1 MSLSEPTRQ
10 RPTNSLCLSRISV
23 MALRL
28 FISASLSYSKWV
40 AKGCKLSFFRVKPTS
55 PIANSFPIIFL
66 VKLNVNV
73 KRSASQPSLFKPTG
87 ACWKSSGTSRKR
99 SEPAYWSRGY
109 SVVTL
114 PGYESMGRSKTGI
127 RLGRWPTM
135 HKWRLLFK
143 NCKFKTDPIVC
154 RIASRVAD
162 RHHWEF

>member
-1 MSLSEPTRQ
+1 
-10 RPTNSLCLSRISV
+10 
-23 MALRL
+23 MALPSTLYFCKQSHLLLQQYEILLDYSNHSCFFSSLLITHLSDLVRL
-28 FISASLSYSKWV
+28 NANEKKSAW
-40 AKGCKLSFFRVKPTS
+40 P
-55 PIANSFPIIFL
+55 
-66 VKLNVNV
+66 
-73 KRSASQPSLFKPTG
+73 PSLFKPTG